1 MLMSIFSWETI
12 ASAIRMTTPLAF
24 ASLGGVYSERSG
36 VVNIAL
42 EGIMLV
48 GAFSAAVFVYF
59 FNNPWFAI
67 FMAGI
72 SGVLF
77 SLIHAIVSINFR
89 VNQIISGVAL
99 NMLATGG
106 TTFLS
111 RLIFKAAGSSPHLE
125 GLKPWSIPI
134 LSSIPGI
141 GKIFSDLSPLIVIM
155 FLFVIL
161 SHFILFKTV
170 FGLRLRSVGENPQA
184 ADTLGVNVYLYR
196 YIGVLISGFL
206 GGLGGAFLSLEHAR
220 VFVETMTVG
229 RGYIALAAMIFGKWT
244 PFGSLFACFLFGLAE
259 AVRMRIEGVGIPT
272 QFIQMIP
279 YVLTMLVL
287 AGAVGRA
294 IPPAADGIPY
304 EKEEV

>member
-1 MLMSIFSWETI
+1 MISALFSWETI
-12 ASAIRMTTPLAF
+12 ASAIRMATPLAF

-48 GAFSAAVFVYF
+48 GAFFAAVFVYF
-59 FNNPWFAI
+59 FKNPWFAI

-72 SGVLF
+72 FGTFL
-77 SLIHAIVSINFR
+77 SLIHAIVSINFK

-125 GLKPWSIPI
+125 GLAPWSIPG

-141 GKIFSDLSPLIVIM
+141 GKLFLNLSPLIIIM
-155 FLFVIL
+155 FFTVIF

-170 FGLRLRSVGENPQA
+170 FGLRLRSVGENPHA
-184 ADTLGVNVYLYR
+184 ADTLGINVYLYR
-196 YIGVLISGFL
+196 YIAVLISGFL
-206 GGLGGAFLSLEHAR
+206 GGVGGAFLSLEHAR

-229 RGYIALAAMIFGKWT
+229 RGFIALAAMIFGKWT
-244 PFGSLFACFLFGLAE
+244 PFGSLGACLLFGLAE
-259 AVRMRIEGVGIPT
+259 AIRMRLEGVGIPT

-279 YVLTMLVL
+279 YILTMLILGGV
-287 AGAVGRA
+287 VGKA
-294 IPPAADGIPY
+294 TAPAADGIPY
-304 EKEEV
+304 EKEEL

>member
-1 MLMSIFSWETI
+1 MIFALFSWETI

-48 GAFSAAVFVYF
+48 GAFFAAVFAYF
-59 FNNPWFAI
+59 FKNPWFAI

-72 SGVLF
+72 FGTLL
-77 SLIHAIVSINFR
+77 SLIHAVVSINFK
-89 VNQIISGVAL
+89 VNQIVSGVAL
-99 NMLATGG
+99 NMLAMGG

-125 GLKPWSIPI
+125 GLTPWSIPI
-134 LSSIPGI
+134 LSLIPGI
-141 GKIFSDLSPLIVIM
+141 GKLFSNLSPLIVIM
-155 FLFVIL
+155 FFSVVI

-170 FGLRLRSVGENPQA
+170 FGLRLRSVGENPHA
-184 ADTLGVNVYLYR
+184 ADTLGINVYLYR
-196 YIGVLISGFL
+196 YIGVLLSGFL
-206 GGLGGAFLSLEHAR
+206 GGVGGAFLSLEHAR

-229 RGYIALAAMIFGKWT
+229 RGFIALAAMIFGKWT
-244 PFGSLFACFLFGLAE
+244 PFGSLGACFLFGLAE
-259 AVRMRIEGVGIPT
+259 AVRMRLEGVGIPT

-279 YVLTMLVL
+279 YLLTMLIL
-287 AGAVGRA
+287 AGVVGKA
-294 IPPAADGIPY
+294 TAPASDGIPY
-304 EKEEV
+304 EKEEL